1 MTMANQ
7 YRPDANFG
15 AYFLDDFITWVSG
28 NLEPYD
34 VFPEKQLDAW
44 AFDND
49 FVRLDEVE
57 DEARKLGMEYPE

>member
-1 MTMANQ
+1 MIMDTPT
-7 YRPDANFG
+7 RFG
-15 AYFLDDFITWVSG
+15 KWFYDDIVEWIS
-28 NLEPYD
+28 EKCDPYD
-34 VFPEKQLDAW
+34 VFSEEQLDAW